1 MAVSEEENQK
11 IDQEL
16 RLAVSV
22 PEEERLETPD
32 LSVGYEEEKQQWE
45 VLVRYSGS
53 LDRVRGELTDQ
64 ITLLSNGYA
73 IVTLAENK
81 IERLTQ
87 YPEIIYV
94 EKPKRLYEMLDA
106 GVAAS
111 CVVPLWRP
119 DTSLSGRG
127 VIVGIIDS
135 GITYSHPDFCVR
147 DEAGNYVSRIYAIW
161 DQTLSK
167 ESAGLTEEAKAM
179 LPPPPEGFSSG
190 ALFTQ
195 ERINE
200 ALLVSGQER
209 LNLVP
214 ERDVSGHG
222 THVAGIACGN
232 GNASNGRYRGV
243 APEASLIVVK
253 MGTSVGASFPQTT
266 RLMEGVE
273 YCIRA
278 AKERKMPLVL
288 NLSFGN
294 SYGGH
299 DGKTLLEQY
308 LNEALGLGQ
317 ITIVTGSGNEGDTG
331 KHQGGVLNQKE
342 EHVVELAVGP
352 GETSISFQIWK
363 SYADEIQIIVESP
376 LRERHVMTPGIS
388 NFSLGTTKVY
398 ALYGEP
404 SPYQLRQEIYLVL
417 SGGMDEVTEGV
428 WRVYFQPE
436 KVVDGRYDIWL
447 QSGNVLNPAT
457 RFLSPVILDT
467 LTIPSTAQN
476 VITVSAYDPRTGQ
489 YASFSGR
496 GPTAGRQQ
504 KPDLAAPG
512 VDIMSTAPG
521 GGYQQKTGTSMAA
534 PFVSGG
540 AALLMEW
547 GIVRGNDPFLYG
559 EKVKAYLIRGA
570 RKLPGFQ
577 EYPNEQVGWGALC
590 VADSLPGG

>member
-16 RLAVSV
+16 RLAVSI

-32 LSVGYEEEKQQWE
+32 LAVGYEAEKKEWE
-45 VLVRYSGS
+45 VLVRYAGS
-53 LDRVRGELTDQ
+53 LDQVRVELTDQ

-73 IVTLAENK
+73 VITLLENQ
-81 IERLTQ
+81 IPLLTG

-94 EKPKRLYEMLDA
+94 EKPKRLYEMLDV
-106 GVAAS
+106 GVAVS
-111 CVVPLWRP
+111 CVTPLWRP
-119 DTSLSGRG
+119 DTALFGSG
-127 VIVGIIDS
+127 VLVGIIDS
-135 GITYSHPDFCVR
+135 GIAYSHPDFCVR
-147 DEAGNYVSRIYAIW
+147 DDDGNYVSRIYAIW

-167 ESAGLTEEAKAM
+167 ESTGLTEEARNM
-179 LPPPPEGFSSG
+179 LPPPPEGFLGG

-200 ALLVSGQER
+200 ALLVTGQER

-232 GNASNGRYRGV
+232 GNASNGRYRGM
-243 APEASLIVVK
+243 APESTLLVVK
-253 MGTSVGASFPQTT
+253 MGTSVGSSFPQTT

-273 YCIRA
+273 YCIRTA
-278 AKERKMPLVL
+278 NELKMPLVL

-299 DGKTLLEQY
+299 DGKTLVEQY
-308 LNEALGLGQ
+308 LDEALGLGQ

-331 KHQGGVLNQKE
+331 KHQGWTLQRGE
-342 EHVVELAVGP
+342 ETVVELAVGP
-352 GETSISFQIWK
+352 GETSVSFQIWK
-363 SYADEIQIIVESP
+363 TYADEMQIILESP
-376 LRERHVMTPGIS
+376 LRERWIMTPGIS
-388 NFSLGTTKVY
+388 KFSMGNTKVY

-404 SPYQLRQEIYLVL
+404 SPYQLRQELYLVL
-417 SGGMDEVTEGV
+417 SGYEGEVEQGV
-428 WRVYFQPE
+428 WRIHFVPE
-436 KVVDGRYDIWL
+436 KIVDGRYDIWL
-447 QSGNVLNPAT
+447 QSGNVLNPVT
-457 RFLSPVILDT
+457 RFLSPVLTDT
-467 LTIPSTAQN
+467 LTIPSTADN
-476 VITVSAYDPRTGQ
+476 VITVSAYDPRTSQ

-512 VDIMSTAPG
+512 VGIMSTAPG
-521 GGYQQKTGTSMAA
+521 GGYQSKSGTSMAA

-559 EKVKAYLIRGA
+559 EKVKAYLISGA

-577 EYPNEQVGWGALC
+577 EYPNSQVGWGALC
-590 VADSLPGG
+590 VSDSIPI